1 LYDSP
6 NSNFEIPDLPE
17 GYHWNRDEN
26 GYVIGT
32 LSTGG
37 TDNDGVHHT
46 ASVPIKISNVPNTFI
61 TQGNLTADTT
71 FWCGDI
77 SLTGTVTVPSGKVL
91 IVSQTSLIKF
101 PNNSSLIVYGKLN
114 ANGCTFSSQSNSNPG
129 SWGNI
134 QINGSGASGTTISN
148 ASIFYGTEIDVI
160 NADNVTVQNNEII
173 NSSGYGLHFYGGTGC
188 QAINNTISNS
198 NIYHGVDI
206 EGNATVDCANNTI
219 TKNSPNTGRGVG
231 ILYAGGTSG
240 TATRNDISG
249 WSWGIGAIWGAS
261 VNSLRSSYSPDY
273 NNRIRNC
280 YYGIVV
286 YRGAVANFGVPYD
299 LRFTKNSIYSNVY
312 DNASVGISYPDYSS
326 TLYGTNDWWGDAP
339 PDNSL
344 LSVGPNAFFSP
355 DYYLTSDPWEGLQK
369 PMAGS
374 VEAATTPPPGI
385 GKTSVTSTNED
396 SLFQA
401 LELRLNKKY
410 KEAKNLLVSFI
421 AHHPDNQR
429 AYIELYNCYSKE
441 TVNDI
446 INFFNSLP
454 SKASKDNELLLAGLY
469 HRNGNIKMSKVVNNR
484 IIAQNRNTSLAER
497 AIINNAYIALYD
509 ENNIDEAVKI
519 FKEALKQPEL
529 STEMELENVRE
540 AIESYAKALGKQVG
554 DLPAFG
560 KSLAKENVIPKEYEL
575 FNNYPNPFNPTTT
588 IRYGLPKDG
597 FVTLKVYD
605 ILGREVATLV
615 NEYEAAGSYIVTF
628 NAGNLASG
636 IYIYQLKSG
645 GFVANKKLILMK

>member
-1 LYDSP
+1 
-6 NSNFEIPDLPE
+6 
-17 GYHWNRDEN
+17 
-26 GYVIGT
+26 
-32 LSTGG
+32 
-37 TDNDGVHHT
+37 
-46 ASVPIKISNVPNTFI
+46 
-61 TQGNLTADTT
+61 
-71 FWCGDI
+71 
-77 SLTGTVTVPSGKVL
+77 
-91 IVSQTSLIKF
+91 
-101 PNNSSLIVYGKLN
+101 
-114 ANGCTFSSQSNSNPG
+114 
-129 SWGNI
+129 
-134 QINGSGASGTTISN
+134 
-148 ASIFYGTEIDVI
+148 
-160 NADNVTVQNNEII
+160 
-173 NSSGYGLHFYGGTGC
+173 
-188 QAINNTISNS
+188 
-198 NIYHGVDI
+198 
-206 EGNATVDCANNTI
+206 
-219 TKNSPNTGRGVG
+219 
-231 ILYAGGTSG
+231 
-240 TATRNDISG
+240 
-249 WSWGIGAIWGAS
+249 
-261 VNSLRSSYSPDY
+261 
-273 NNRIRNC
+273 
-280 YYGIVV
+280 
-286 YRGAVANFGVPYD
+286 
-299 LRFTKNSIYSNVY
+299 
-312 DNASVGISYPDYSS
+312 
-326 TLYGTNDWWGDAP
+326 
-339 PDNSL
+339 
-344 LSVGPNAFFSP
+344 
-355 DYYLTSDPWEGLQK
+355 
-369 PMAGS
+369 MAGS